1 MEDSVNGTVPP
12 SPAAA
17 DNASAS
23 SAMEH
28 WDPVIFYV
36 EGVGISAVGA
46 AGMALNALAVIVLA
60 RQGGIN
66 KEAISVASGVQ
77 GGPSLR
83 R

>member
-12 SPAAA
+12 Y
-17 DNASAS
+17 
-23 SAMEH
+23 MEH

-36 EGVGISAVGA
+36 EGVGITAVGA
-46 AGMALNALAVIVLA
+46 AGMALNALAVVVLA